1 MKIKMLKTLSIISS
15 FMMPLLDYT
24 VASNICLV
32 INAFI
37 CLFFPLNFAVYCGMS
52 QDFRNTFNKMF
63 IDKIKETFTLSDQL
77 TNDKRSGQEVS
88 RNENKEKGKLRYLE
102 THL

>member
-1 MKIKMLKTLSIISS
+1 MSNTKYSIISLPS
-15 FMMPLLDYT
+15 FPMPLLDYN

-52 QDFRNTFNKMF
+52 QDFRNAFNKMF
-63 IDKIKETFTLSDQL
+63 IDKLKEKFTLSDQR
-77 TNDKRSGQEVS
+77 TNDKRSESTQ
-88 RNENKEKGKLRYLE
+88 Y
-102 THL
+102 